1 MPLNNQSLAH
11 EYRTNGYVSP
21 VSFLSEGKAAEHR
34 KRMEAAENKIGSLH
48 YRSKAHTFLT
58 SAWELASM
66 PQVLDLVEKIL
77 GPDIL
82 LFNVTYI
89 IKEPNSLSHVSWHQD
104 LTYWG
109 LSHDDQVSMWMALSP
124 TTQESGCMRM
134 LPGSHK
140 EGRQK
145 HEVAPDETNVLLQGQ
160 TVKAVD
166 EETAILCPLKPGEAT
181 FHHGWT
187 LHASMPNKSHERRIG
202 LNVQYLSTHVRQTK
216 HENDSAVL
224 VRGQDKFNHF
234 TKDMPAKADLE
245 PKTMKRQEEL
255 ERLYN
260 ETAGNS

>member
-1 MPLNNQSLAH
+1 MPLDNQSLTH
-11 EYRTNGYVSP
+11 RYRTNGFLSP
-21 VSFLSEGKAAEHR
+21 VSFLSEGEAAEHR
-34 KRMEAAENKIGSLH
+34 KRMEVAENKIRSLH
-48 YRSKAHTFLT
+48 YRSKAHTFLK

-66 PQVLDLVEKIL
+66 SKVLDLVEKIL

-89 IKEPNSLSHVSWHQD
+89 IKKLNSLSHVSWHQD

-109 LSHDDQVSMWMALSP
+109 PSHDDQVSMWMALYP
-124 TTQESGCMRM
+124 ATQESDCMRM

-140 EGRQK
+140 GGRQK
-145 HEVAPDETNVLLQGQ
+145 HEVAPDEKNVLLQGQ

-202 LNVQYLSTHVRQTK
+202 LNVQYLATHVRQTK

-224 VRGQDKFNHF
+224 VRGKDKFNHL

>member
-1 MPLNNQSLAH
+1 MPLDNQSLTH
-11 EYRTNGYVSP
+11 RYRTNGFLSP
-21 VSFLSEGKAAEHR
+21 VS
-34 KRMEAAENKIGSLH
+34 
-48 YRSKAHTFLT
+48 FLT

-66 PQVLDLVEKIL
+66 PKVLDLVEKIL
-77 GPDIL
+77 EPDIL

-89 IKEPNSLSHVSWHQD
+89 IKDPNALSHVSWHQD

-202 LNVQYLSTHVRQTK
+202 LNVQYLATHVRQTK

-224 VRGQDKFNHF
+224 VRGQDKFNHL
-234 TKDMPAKADLE
+234 TKDIPAKADLE
-245 PKTMKRQEEL
+245 PKTLKRQEEL

-260 ETAGNS
+260 

>member
-1 MPLNNQSLAH
+1 MPLHNQFLANKYHNN
-11 EYRTNGYVSP
+11 GFVSP
-21 VSFLSEGKAAEHR
+21 VSFLSESEAAEHR
-34 KRMEAAENKIGSLH
+34 KRMEVAEKKIGSLH

-89 IKEPNSLSHVSWHQD
+89 IKEPKSLSYVSWHQD

-109 LSHDDQVSMWMALSP
+109 LSHDDQVSMWLALSP

-134 LPGSHK
+134 VPQSHK
-140 EGRQK
+140 GGRQQ
-145 HEVAPDETNVLLQGQ
+145 HEVEPDETNVLLQGQ
-160 TVKAVD
+160 TVKSVD

-187 LHASMPNKSHERRIG
+187 LHASMPNKSNERRIG
-202 LNVQYLSTHVRQTK
+202 LNVQYLATHVRQTK
-216 HENDSAVL
+216 HKNDTAIL
-224 VRGQDKFNHF
+224 LRGQDRFNHF
-234 TKDMPAKADLE
+234 SKDIPAKSDLE
-245 PKTMKRQEEL
+245 PQAMKRQEEL
-255 ERLYN
+255 EKLYN

>member
-1 MPLNNQSLAH
+1 MP
-11 EYRTNGYVSP
+11 
-21 VSFLSEGKAAEHR
+21 K
-34 KRMEAAENKIGSLH
+34 
-48 YRSKAHTFLT
+48 
-58 SAWELASM
+58 
-66 PQVLDLVEKIL
+66 VLDLVEKVL
-77 GPDIL
+77 EPDIL

-89 IKEPNSLSHVSWHQD
+89 IKDPNSLSHVSWHQD

-109 LSHDDQVSMWMALSP
+109 LGHDDQLSMWMALSP

-202 LNVQYLSTHVRQTK
+202 LNVQYLATHVRQTK

-234 TKDMPAKADLE
+234 AKDMPAKADLE
-245 PKTMKRQEEL
+245 PKAMKRQEEL
-255 ERLYN
+255 EKLYN